1 MRTSKIFRRTRRLI
15 VMASFGLLLFGAIN
29 HPTMTAYA
37 SEAGPGVSTTQQSI
51 QQSDR
56 WEGSGDT
63 WRVKASNGSG
73 YLTNS
78 WFQDLDGS
86 WYMLGSDGIMYSGL
100 VTDQSTGKS
109 YLLNTQH
116 DGTFGRMLTTD
127 GVYNVN
133 GVNVYLTFNQQHD
146 GTFGAITSGLN
157 EVRSSGVRETSL
169 ASIPTDSASGTQSGT
184 SQQTGGQ
191 TSSNQQSQSSSN
203 SSYEDYI
210 NSLKAKPIDQLTS
223 DELDALIEWQS
234 GGSVTAVRPGE
245 LDMDAAA
252 SIQLNGQ

>member
-1 MRTSKIFRRTRRLI
+1 MRTSKIFRRIRKLI
-15 VMASFGLLLFGAIN
+15 VVTSFGLLLFGAIKQ
-29 HPTMTAYA
+29 PSMTAYA
-37 SEAGPGVSTTQQSI
+37 SEAAAPGVSTTQQSI

-63 WRVKASNGSG
+63 WRVRNANGNG

-86 WYMLGSDGIMYSGL
+86 WYMLGADGIMYSGL

-116 DGTFGRMLTTD
+116 DGTFGRMLTAD
-127 GVYNVN
+127 GVYNIN

-146 GTFGAITSGLN
+146 GTFGAITSGLS

-169 ASIPTDSASGTQSGT
+169 AAIPTDSATT
-184 SQQTGGQ
+184 
-191 TSSNQQSQSSSN
+191 NQSSSTQSN
-203 SSYEDYI
+203 QSSTQNQTSQNTQQNTDGLRPATKNYAVGGGYV
-210 NSLKAKPIDQLTS
+210 DQ
-223 DELDALIEWQS
+223 E
-234 GGSVTAVRPGE
+234 
-245 LDMDAAA
+245 AAA
-252 SIQLNGQ
+252 ALQEVIH

>member
-1 MRTSKIFRRTRRLI
+1 MKHTKIFRRTRRLI
-15 VMASFGLLLFGAIN
+15 VVASFGLLLFGAIKQ
-29 HPTMTAYA
+29 PSMTAYA

-56 WEGSGDT
+56 WEGTGDT
-63 WRVKASNGSG
+63 WRVRNANGNG
-73 YLTNS
+73 YLINS

-86 WYMLGSDGIMYSGL
+86 WYMLGADGIMYSGL

-116 DGTFGRMLTTD
+116 DGTFGRMLTAD

-133 GVNVYLTFNQQHD
+133 GVDVYLTFNQNHD

-169 ASIPTDSASGTQSGT
+169 AAIPTDSA
-184 SQQTGGQ
+184 TGGQ
-191 TSSNQQSQSSSN
+191 TSNQSSQPSGQQTLTQNQTSSTQQSN
-203 SSYEDYI
+203 
-210 NSLKAKPIDQLTS
+210 NGLKPVAPATQENNVVTVDQ
-223 DELDALIEWQS
+223 E
-234 GGSVTAVRPGE
+234 G
-245 LDMDAAA
+245 AAA
-252 SIQLNGQ
+252 LQEVIH

>member
-1 MRTSKIFRRTRRLI
+1 MSVTKAQKCKSRFVVLGGC
-15 VMASFGLLLFGAIN
+15 GLLLLGSVAQ
-29 HPTMTAYA
+29 PDMVAYA
-37 SEAGPGVSTTQQSI
+37 EETGAATTQQAV

-63 WRVKASNGSG
+63 WRVRASNGSG

-133 GVNVYLTFNQQHD
+133 GVNVYLTFNQNHD

-169 ASIPTDSASGTQSGT
+169 AAIPTDSATGNT
-184 SQQTGGQ
+184 SQGASATSQNQTTDASKPSWYGKTPEQMTRKELAEYTEYLTGNRVITDGQ
-191 TSSNQQSQSSSN
+191 MSNEVVDLQ
-203 SSYEDYI
+203 
-210 NSLKAKPIDQLTS
+210 
-223 DELDALIEWQS
+223 
-234 GGSVTAVRPGE
+234 G
-245 LDMDAAA
+245 
-252 SIQLNGQ
+252 

>member
-1 MRTSKIFRRTRRLI
+1 MKLFKKDFEQSRKFLI
-15 VMASFGLLLFGAIN
+15 MFSFGLLLFGAIKQ
-29 HPTMTAYA
+29 PSMTAYA

-56 WEGSGDT
+56 WEGTGDT

-133 GVNVYLTFNQQHD
+133 GVNVYLTFNQNHD

-169 ASIPTDSASGTQSGT
+169 ASIPTDSATGNASQGASAT
-184 SQQTGGQ
+184 SQNQTTDASKPSWYGKTPEQ
-191 TSSNQQSQSSSN
+191 MTR
-203 SSYEDYI
+203 EERAAYI
-210 NSLKAKPIDQLTS
+210 EYTTGNEVITDGRIGEIS
-223 DELDALIEWQS
+223 DLQ
-234 GGSVTAVRPGE
+234 G
-245 LDMDAAA
+245 
-252 SIQLNGQ
+252 

>member
-1 MRTSKIFRRTRRLI
+1 MAILEKGVGQAKNILFMFVIGLI
-15 VMASFGLLLFGAIN
+15 LGGAVQESCIVG
-29 HPTMTAYA
+29 YA
-37 SEAGPGVSTTQQSI
+37 AETESSII

-56 WEGSGDT
+56 WEGTGDT
-63 WRVKASNGSG
+63 WRVRASNGSG

-86 WYMLGSDGIMYSGL
+86 WYMLGADGIMYSGL

-116 DGTFGRMLTTD
+116 DGTFGRMLTAD
-127 GVYNVN
+127 GVYNIN
-133 GVNVYLTFNQQHD
+133 GVNVYLTFNQNHD

-169 ASIPTDSASGTQSGT
+169 AAIPTDSATGNT
-184 SQQTGGQ
+184 SQGASATSQNQ
-191 TSSNQQSQSSSN
+191 TSNSN

-210 NSLKAKPIDQLTS
+210 NSLKAKPIDQLTR
-223 DELDALIEWQS
+223 DELADLIEHDTGNEVIRDLQM
-234 GGSVTAVRPGE
+234 GE
-245 LDMDAAA
+245 ISDL
-252 SIQLNGQ
+252 QG

>member
-1 MRTSKIFRRTRRLI
+1 MRASKIFRRTRRLI
-15 VMASFGLLLFGAIN
+15 VVASFGLLLFGAIN

-37 SEAGPGVSTTQQSI
+37 AEAGPGAATTQQAV

-133 GVNVYLTFNQQHD
+133 GTNVYLTFNQQHD
-146 GTFGAITSGLN
+146 GTFGAIISGLN
-157 EVRSSGVRETSL
+157 EARNTGVRETSL
-169 ASIPTDSASGTQSGT
+169 AAIPTDSATGNT
-184 SQQTGGQ
+184 SQGA
-191 TSSNQQSQSSSN
+191 SNTAQNQSASG
-203 SSYEDYI
+203 SYEDYI
-210 NSLKAKPIDQLTS
+210 NSLKAKPIDQLTR
-223 DELDALIEWQS
+223 DELADLIEHDTGNEVIRDLQM
-234 GGSVTAVRPGE
+234 GE
-245 LDMDAAA
+245 ISDLDL
-252 SIQLNGQ
+252 QG

>member
-1 MRTSKIFRRTRRLI
+1 MRTSKIFRRTRKLI
-15 VMASFGLLLFGAIN
+15 VVASFGLLLFGAIKQ
-29 HPTMTAYA
+29 PSMTAYA
-37 SEAGPGVSTTQQSI
+37 SEAAVPGASTTQQSI

-63 WRVKASNGSG
+63 WRVRNANGNG

-86 WYMLGSDGIMYSGL
+86 WYMLGADGIMYSGL

-127 GVYNVN
+127 GVYNIN

-169 ASIPTDSASGTQSGT
+169 AAIPTDSA
-184 SQQTGGQ
+184 TGGQ
-191 TSSNQQSQSSSN
+191 TSNQQSSQPSGQQN
-203 SSYEDYI
+203 TDG
-210 NSLKAKPIDQLTS
+210 LKRSPTKVLSGEVTVDQ
-223 DELDALIEWQS
+223 E
-234 GGSVTAVRPGE
+234 G
-245 LDMDAAA
+245 AAA
-252 SIQLNGQ
+252 LQEVIH

>member
-1 MRTSKIFRRTRRLI
+1 MNLNNTLKQHHKTM
-15 VMASFGLLLFGAIN
+15 VVAGCGLLLFGAIKQ
-29 HPTMTAYA
+29 PSMTAYA
-37 SEAGPGVSTTQQSI
+37 AEAGPGVTTTQQSI

-56 WEGSGDT
+56 WEGTGDT

-86 WYMLGSDGIMYSGL
+86 WYMLGADGIMYSGL

-169 ASIPTDSASGTQSGT
+169 ASIPTDSATGNT
-184 SQQTGGQ
+184 SQGASATSQNQTTDASKPSWYGKTPEQ
-191 TSSNQQSQSSSN
+191 MTR
-203 SSYEDYI
+203 EERAAYI
-210 NSLKAKPIDQLTS
+210 EYTTGDEVITDGRMGEIS
-223 DELDALIEWQS
+223 DLQ
-234 GGSVTAVRPGE
+234 G
-245 LDMDAAA
+245 
-252 SIQLNGQ
+252 

>member
-1 MRTSKIFRRTRRLI
+1 MRANKIFRRTRKLVI
-15 VMASFGLLLFGAIN
+15 MASFGLLLFGAIN

-37 SEAGPGVSTTQQSI
+37 SEAGPGVTTTQQSI

-56 WEGSGDT
+56 WEGTGDT
-63 WRVKASNGSG
+63 WRVRASNGSG

-86 WYMLGSDGIMYSGL
+86 WYMLGADGIMYSGL

-116 DGTFGRMLTTD
+116 DGTFGKMLTTD

-133 GVNVYLTFNQQHD
+133 GVNVYLTFNQNHD

-169 ASIPTDSASGTQSGT
+169 AAIPTDSA
-184 SQQTGGQ
+184 TGGQ
-191 TSSNQQSQSSSN
+191 TSNQQSSQPSGQSQTSQN
-203 SSYEDYI
+203 SSQ
-210 NSLKAKPIDQLTS
+210 P
-223 DELDALIEWQS
+223 S
-234 GGSVTAVRPGE
+234 GGYTTEQYRNMTYEEAIKLPYEQQVEWAEAVSGGRVIT
-245 LDMDAAA
+245 D
-252 SIQLNGQ
+252 GQMSNEVVDLQG

>member
-1 MRTSKIFRRTRRLI
+1 MKSFKKDFEQSRKFLI
-15 VMASFGLLLFGAIN
+15 MFAFGLLLFGAIKQ
-29 HPTMTAYA
+29 PSMTAYA
-37 SEAGPGVSTTQQSI
+37 SEAGGPGVSTTQQSI

-63 WRVKASNGSG
+63 WRVRNANGNG

-133 GVNVYLTFNQQHD
+133 GVNVYLTFNQNHD

-169 ASIPTDSASGTQSGT
+169 AAIPTDSATGNASQGASAT
-184 SQQTGGQ
+184 SQNQTTDASKPSWYGKTPEQMTQKELAEYTEYLTGNRVITDGQ
-191 TSSNQQSQSSSN
+191 MSNEVVDLQ
-203 SSYEDYI
+203 
-210 NSLKAKPIDQLTS
+210 
-223 DELDALIEWQS
+223 
-234 GGSVTAVRPGE
+234 G
-245 LDMDAAA
+245 
-252 SIQLNGQ
+252 

>member
-1 MRTSKIFRRTRRLI
+1 MNLNNTLKQHHKTM
-15 VMASFGLLLFGAIN
+15 VVAGCGLLLFGAIKQ
-29 HPTMTAYA
+29 PSMTAYA
-37 SEAGPGVSTTQQSI
+37 AEAAGPGVSTTQQSI

-56 WEGSGDT
+56 WEGTGDT
-63 WRVKASNGSG
+63 WRVRNANGNG

-86 WYMLGSDGIMYSGL
+86 WYMLGADGIMYSGL

-133 GVNVYLTFNQQHD
+133 GVNVYLTFNQNHD

-169 ASIPTDSASGTQSGT
+169 SAIPTDSA
-184 SQQTGGQ
+184 TGGQ
-191 TSSNQQSQSSSN
+191 TSNQQSSQPSGQSQTSQN
-203 SSYEDYI
+203 SSQPSWYGKTPEQMTQDELYDYI
-210 NSLKAKPIDQLTS
+210 EAVTGNRVIQDGSIGEIS
-223 DELDALIEWQS
+223 DLQ
-234 GGSVTAVRPGE
+234 G
-245 LDMDAAA
+245 
-252 SIQLNGQ
+252 

>member
-1 MRTSKIFRRTRRLI
+1 MRTSKIFRRTRKLI
-15 VMASFGLLLFGAIN
+15 VVASFGLLLFGAIKQ
-29 HPTMTAYA
+29 PSMTAYA
-37 SEAGPGVSTTQQSI
+37 AEAGPGAATTQQAV

-86 WYMLGSDGIMYSGL
+86 WYMLGADGIMYSGL

-169 ASIPTDSASGTQSGT
+169 AAIPTDSA
-184 SQQTGGQ
+184 TGGQ
-191 TSSNQQSQSSSN
+191 TSNQQSSQPSGQSQTSQN
-203 SSYEDYI
+203 SSQPSWYGKTPEQMTQDELYDYI
-210 NSLKAKPIDQLTS
+210 EAVTGNRVIQDGSIGEIS
-223 DELDALIEWQS
+223 DLQ
-234 GGSVTAVRPGE
+234 G
-245 LDMDAAA
+245 
-252 SIQLNGQ
+252 

>member
-1 MRTSKIFRRTRRLI
+1 MNLNNTLKQHHKTM
-15 VMASFGLLLFGAIN
+15 VVAGCGLLLFGAIKQ
-29 HPTMTAYA
+29 PSMTAYA
-37 SEAGPGVSTTQQSI
+37 SEAAAPGVSTTQQSI

-56 WEGSGDT
+56 WEGTGDT
-63 WRVKASNGSG
+63 WRVRASNGSG

-86 WYMLGSDGIMYSGL
+86 WYMLGADGIMYSGL

-169 ASIPTDSASGTQSGT
+169 AAIPTDSATGNT
-184 SQQTGGQ
+184 SQGA
-191 TSSNQQSQSSSN
+191 SNTAQNQSASG
-203 SSYEDYI
+203 SYEDYI
-210 NSLKAKPIDQLTS
+210 NSLKAKPIDQLTR
-223 DELDALIEWQS
+223 DELADLIEHDTGNEVIRDLQM
-234 GGSVTAVRPGE
+234 GE
-245 LDMDAAA
+245 ISDLDL
-252 SIQLNGQ
+252 QG

>member
-1 MRTSKIFRRTRRLI
+1 MRANKIFRRTRKLVI
-15 VMASFGLLLFGAIN
+15 MASFGLLLFGAIN

-37 SEAGPGVSTTQQSI
+37 AEAGPGVSTTQQAV

-56 WEGSGDT
+56 WEGTGDT
-63 WRVKASNGSG
+63 WRVRNANGNG
-73 YLTNS
+73 YLINS

-86 WYMLGSDGIMYSGL
+86 WYMLGADGIMYSGL

-133 GVNVYLTFNQQHD
+133 GVNVYLTFNQNHD

-157 EVRSSGVRETSL
+157 EARSSGVRETSL

-191 TSSNQQSQSSSN
+191 TSGQSQSSQN
-203 SSYEDYI
+203 SSQPSWYGKTPEQMTQKELAEYTEY
-210 NSLKAKPIDQLTS
+210 LTGNRVITDGQIGEIS
-223 DELDALIEWQS
+223 DLDLQ
-234 GGSVTAVRPGE
+234 G
-245 LDMDAAA
+245 
-252 SIQLNGQ
+252 

>member
-15 VMASFGLLLFGAIN
+15 VVASFGLLLFGAIKQ
-29 HPTMTAYA
+29 PTMTAYA
-37 SEAGPGVSTTQQSI
+37 SEAGGPGVSTTQQSI

-63 WRVKASNGSG
+63 WRVRASNGSG

-86 WYMLGSDGIMYSGL
+86 WYMLGADGIMYSGL

-133 GVNVYLTFNQQHD
+133 GVNVYLTFNQNHD

-169 ASIPTDSASGTQSGT
+169 AAIPTDSATGNT
-184 SQQTGGQ
+184 SQGA
-191 TSSNQQSQSSSN
+191 SNTAQSQTTDAS
-203 SSYEDYI
+203 
-210 NSLKAKPIDQLTS
+210 KPSWYGKTPEQMTRKELAEYTEYLTGNEVITDGRIGEIS
-223 DELDALIEWQS
+223 DLQ
-234 GGSVTAVRPGE
+234 G
-245 LDMDAAA
+245 
-252 SIQLNGQ
+252 

>member
-1 MRTSKIFRRTRRLI
+1 MSVTKAQKCKSRFVVLGGC
-15 VMASFGLLLFGAIN
+15 GLLLLGSVAQ
-29 HPTMTAYA
+29 PDMVAYA
-37 SEAGPGVSTTQQSI
+37 EETGAATTQQAV

-86 WYMLGSDGIMYSGL
+86 WYMLGADGIMYSGL

-133 GVNVYLTFNQQHD
+133 GVNVYLTFNQNHD

-169 ASIPTDSASGTQSGT
+169 SAIPTDSA
-184 SQQTGGQ
+184 TGGQ
-191 TSSNQQSQSSSN
+191 TSNQSQSSQTSQNSTQNQPSQTQTSQSN
-203 SSYEDYI
+203 SGQPSWYGKTPEQMTQKELAEYTEY
-210 NSLKAKPIDQLTS
+210 LTGNRVITDGQIGEIS
-223 DELDALIEWQS
+223 DLQ
-234 GGSVTAVRPGE
+234 G
-245 LDMDAAA
+245 
-252 SIQLNGQ
+252 

>member
-1 MRTSKIFRRTRRLI
+1 MKLFKKDFEQSRKFLI
-15 VMASFGLLLFGAIN
+15 MFSFGLLLFGAIKQ
-29 HPTMTAYA
+29 PTMTAYA
-37 SEAGPGVSTTQQSI
+37 AEAGPGVSTTQQSI

-63 WRVKASNGSG
+63 WRVRNANGNG

-86 WYMLGSDGIMYSGL
+86 WYMLGADGIMYSGL

-133 GVNVYLTFNQQHD
+133 GVNVYLTFNQNHD

-169 ASIPTDSASGTQSGT
+169 SAIPTDSATGNT
-184 SQQTGGQ
+184 SQDASATSQNQTASGSYTDEQYRNMTYEEAIKLPYEQQVEWAEAVSGGRVITDGQ
-191 TSSNQQSQSSSN
+191 M
-203 SSYEDYI
+203 
-210 NSLKAKPIDQLTS
+210 S
-223 DELDALIEWQS
+223 DEVVDLQ
-234 GGSVTAVRPGE
+234 G
-245 LDMDAAA
+245 
-252 SIQLNGQ
+252 

>member
-15 VMASFGLLLFGAIN
+15 VVASFGLLLFGAIKQ
-29 HPTMTAYA
+29 PSMTAYA
-37 SEAGPGVSTTQQSI
+37 AEAGPGAATTQQAV

-56 WEGSGDT
+56 WEGTGDT
-63 WRVKASNGSG
+63 WRVRASNGSG

-86 WYMLGSDGIMYSGL
+86 WYMLGADGIMYSGL

-133 GVNVYLTFNQQHD
+133 GTNVYLTFNQSHD

-169 ASIPTDSASGTQSGT
+169 SAIPTDSATGNT
-184 SQQTGGQ
+184 SQDASATSQNQTTDASKPSWYGKTIDQMTREELAEYTEYITGGRVITDGQ
-191 TSSNQQSQSSSN
+191 IG
-203 SSYEDYI
+203 EI
-210 NSLKAKPIDQLTS
+210 S
-223 DELDALIEWQS
+223 DLQ
-234 GGSVTAVRPGE
+234 G
-245 LDMDAAA
+245 
-252 SIQLNGQ
+252 

>member
-1 MRTSKIFRRTRRLI
+1 MKHTKIFRRTRRLI
-15 VMASFGLLLFGAIN
+15 VVASFGLLLFGAIN

-37 SEAGPGVSTTQQSI
+37 AEAAGPGVSTTQQSI

-63 WRVKASNGSG
+63 WRVRNANGNG

-86 WYMLGSDGIMYSGL
+86 WYMLGADGIMYSGL

-146 GTFGAITSGLN
+146 GTYGAITSGLS

-169 ASIPTDSASGTQSGT
+169 AAIPTDSA
-184 SQQTGGQ
+184 TGGQ
-191 TSSNQQSQSSSN
+191 TSNQPSQPSGQQTLTQNQTSSTQQSNQASNVDSSGTWKPN
-203 SSYEDYI
+203 
-210 NSLKAKPIDQLTS
+210 KAP
-223 DELDALIEWQS
+223 S
-234 GGSVTAVRPGE
+234 GGYVDQE
-245 LDMDAAA
+245 AAA
-252 SIQLNGQ
+252 ALQEVIH

>member
-15 VMASFGLLLFGAIN
+15 VVASFGLLLFGAIKQ
-29 HPTMTAYA
+29 PSMTAYA

-56 WEGSGDT
+56 WEGTGDI
-63 WRVKASNGSG
+63 WRVRASNGSG

-86 WYMLGSDGIMYSGL
+86 WYMLGADGIMYSGL

-157 EVRSSGVRETSL
+157 EARSSGVRETSL

-191 TSSNQQSQSSSN
+191 TSGQSQTSQN
-203 SSYEDYI
+203 SSQPSWYGKTPE
-210 NSLKAKPIDQLTS
+210 QMTRE
-223 DELDALIEWQS
+223 ELREYVDWQS
-234 GGSVTAVRPGE
+234 GGAVTAGRPGE

>member
-1 MRTSKIFRRTRRLI
+1 MRASKIFRRTRRLI

-37 SEAGPGVSTTQQSI
+37 SEAGPGVTTTQQSI

-63 WRVKASNGSG
+63 WRVRASNGSG

-86 WYMLGSDGIMYSGL
+86 WYMLGADGIMYSGL

-116 DGTFGRMLTTD
+116 DGTFGRMLTAD

-146 GTFGAITSGLN
+146 GTYGAITSGLSEARN
-157 EVRSSGVRETSL
+157 TGVRETSL
-169 ASIPTDSASGTQSGT
+169 AAIPTDSA
-184 SQQTGGQ
+184 TGGQ
-191 TSSNQQSQSSSN
+191 TSNQQSSQPSGQSQTSQN
-203 SSYEDYI
+203 SSQPSWYGKTPEQMTQDELYDYI
-210 NSLKAKPIDQLTS
+210 EAVTGNRVIQDGSIGEIS
-223 DELDALIEWQS
+223 DLQ
-234 GGSVTAVRPGE
+234 G
-245 LDMDAAA
+245 
-252 SIQLNGQ
+252 

>member
-1 MRTSKIFRRTRRLI
+1 MRASKIFRRTRRLI
-15 VMASFGLLLFGAIN
+15 VVASFGLLLFGAIN

-37 SEAGPGVSTTQQSI
+37 AEAGPGAATTQQAV

-133 GVNVYLTFNQQHD
+133 GVNVYLTFNQNHD

-157 EVRSSGVRETSL
+157 EARNTGVRETSL
-169 ASIPTDSASGTQSGT
+169 AAIPTDSATGNT
-184 SQQTGGQ
+184 SQGA
-191 TSSNQQSQSSSN
+191 SNTAQNQSASG
-203 SSYEDYI
+203 SYEDYI
-210 NSLKAKPIDQLTS
+210 NSLKAKPIDQLTR
-223 DELDALIEWQS
+223 DELADLIEHDTGNEVIRDLQM
-234 GGSVTAVRPGE
+234 GE
-245 LDMDAAA
+245 ISDLDL
-252 SIQLNGQ
+252 QG

>member
-15 VMASFGLLLFGAIN
+15 VVASFGLLLFGAIN

-37 SEAGPGVSTTQQSI
+37 SEAAGPGVSTTQQSI

-56 WEGSGDT
+56 WEGTGDT
-63 WRVKASNGSG
+63 WRVRNANGNG

-86 WYMLGSDGIMYSGL
+86 WYMLGADGIMYSGL

-157 EVRSSGVRETSL
+157 EARSSGVRETSL
-169 ASIPTDSASGTQSGT
+169 ASIPADSATGNASQGASATSQNQSASGSYTDEQYRNMT
-184 SQQTGGQ
+184 YEEAIKLPYEQQV
-191 TSSNQQSQSSSN
+191 
-203 SSYEDYI
+203 
-210 NSLKAKPIDQLTS
+210 
-223 DELDALIEWQS
+223 EWAEAIS
-234 GGSVTAVRPGE
+234 GGRVVT
-245 LDMDAAA
+245 D
-252 SIQLNGQ
+252 GQMSNEVVDLQG

>member
-1 MRTSKIFRRTRRLI
+1 MSVTKAQKCKSRFVVLGGC
-15 VMASFGLLLFGAIN
+15 GLLLLGSVAQ
-29 HPTMTAYA
+29 PDMVAYA
-37 SEAGPGVSTTQQSI
+37 EETGAATTQQAV

-86 WYMLGSDGIMYSGL
+86 WYMLGADGIMYSGL

-133 GVNVYLTFNQQHD
+133 GVNVYLTFNQNHD

-169 ASIPTDSASGTQSGT
+169 SAIPTDSATGNT
-184 SQQTGGQ
+184 SQDASATSQNQT
-191 TSSNQQSQSSSN
+191 TDAS
-203 SSYEDYI
+203 
-210 NSLKAKPIDQLTS
+210 KPSWYGKTPEQMTRKELAEYTEYLTGNEVITDGRIGEIS
-223 DELDALIEWQS
+223 DLQ
-234 GGSVTAVRPGE
+234 G
-245 LDMDAAA
+245 
-252 SIQLNGQ
+252 

>member
-15 VMASFGLLLFGAIN
+15 VVASFGLLLFGAIKQ
-29 HPTMTAYA
+29 PSMTAYA
-37 SEAGPGVSTTQQSI
+37 AEAGPGAATTQQAV

-56 WEGSGDT
+56 WEGTGDT
-63 WRVKASNGSG
+63 WRVRNANGNG

-133 GVNVYLTFNQQHD
+133 GVNVYLTFNQNHD

-169 ASIPTDSASGTQSGT
+169 AAIPTDSASGAQNGT

-191 TSSNQQSQSSSN
+191 TSGQSQSSQN
-203 SSYEDYI
+203 SSQPSWYGKTPEQMTREERAAYI
-210 NSLKAKPIDQLTS
+210 EYTTGNEVITDGRIGEIS
-223 DELDALIEWQS
+223 DLQ
-234 GGSVTAVRPGE
+234 G
-245 LDMDAAA
+245 
-252 SIQLNGQ
+252 

>member
-1 MRTSKIFRRTRRLI
+1 MNLNNTLKQHHKTM
-15 VMASFGLLLFGAIN
+15 VVAGCGLLLFGAIKQ
-29 HPTMTAYA
+29 PSMTAYA
-37 SEAGPGVSTTQQSI
+37 AEAGPGVTTTQQSI

-56 WEGSGDT
+56 WEGTGDT
-63 WRVKASNGSG
+63 WRVRASNGSG

-86 WYMLGSDGIMYSGL
+86 WYMLGADGIMYSGL

-133 GVNVYLTFNQQHD
+133 GVNVYLTFNQNHD

-169 ASIPTDSASGTQSGT
+169 AAIPTDSA
-184 SQQTGGQ
+184 TGGQ
-191 TSSNQQSQSSSN
+191 TSNQQSSQPSGQSQTSQN
-203 SSYEDYI
+203 SSQPSWYGKTPE
-210 NSLKAKPIDQLTS
+210 QMTRE
-223 DELDALIEWQS
+223 ELREYVDWQS
-234 GGSVTAVRPGE
+234 GGAVTAGRPGE

>member
-15 VMASFGLLLFGAIN
+15 VVASFGLLLFGAIN

-37 SEAGPGVSTTQQSI
+37 AEAAGPGVSTTQQSI

-56 WEGSGDT
+56 WEGTGDT
-63 WRVKASNGSG
+63 WRVRNANGNG

-133 GVNVYLTFNQQHD
+133 GVNVYLTFNQNHD

-169 ASIPTDSASGTQSGT
+169 AAIPTDSA
-184 SQQTGGQ
+184 TGGQ
-191 TSSNQQSQSSSN
+191 TSNQSSQPSGQSQTSQN
-203 SSYEDYI
+203 SSQPSWYGKTPEQMTQDELYDYI
-210 NSLKAKPIDQLTS
+210 EAVTGNRVIQDGSIGEIS
-223 DELDALIEWQS
+223 DLQ
-234 GGSVTAVRPGE
+234 G
-245 LDMDAAA
+245 
-252 SIQLNGQ
+252 

>member
-1 MRTSKIFRRTRRLI
+1 MSVTKAQKCKSRFVVLGGC
-15 VMASFGLLLFGAIN
+15 GLLLLGSVAQ
-29 HPTMTAYA
+29 PDMVAYA
-37 SEAGPGVSTTQQSI
+37 EETGAATTQQAV

-63 WRVKASNGSG
+63 WRVRASNGSG

-133 GVNVYLTFNQQHD
+133 GVNVYLTFNQNHD

-169 ASIPTDSASGTQSGT
+169 SAIPTDSATGNT
-184 SQQTGGQ
+184 SQGA
-191 TSSNQQSQSSSN
+191 SNTAQSQTTDASKPSWYGKTPEQMTRKELAEYTEYLTGNRVITDGQMSN
-203 SSYEDYI
+203 EVVD
-210 NSLKAKPIDQLTS
+210 LQ
-223 DELDALIEWQS
+223 
-234 GGSVTAVRPGE
+234 G
-245 LDMDAAA
+245 
-252 SIQLNGQ
+252 

>member
-1 MRTSKIFRRTRRLI
+1 MKHTKIFRRTRRLI
-15 VMASFGLLLFGAIN
+15 VVASFGLLLFGAIKQ
-29 HPTMTAYA
+29 PTMTAYA
-37 SEAGPGVSTTQQSI
+37 SEAGGPGVSTTQQSI

-56 WEGSGDT
+56 WEGTGDT
-63 WRVKASNGSG
+63 WRVRNANGNG

-86 WYMLGSDGIMYSGL
+86 WYMLGADGIMYSGL

-133 GVNVYLTFNQQHD
+133 GVNVYLTFNQNHD

-169 ASIPTDSASGTQSGT
+169 AAIPTDSASGNT
-184 SQQTGGQ
+184 SQGASATSQNQ
-191 TSSNQQSQSSSN
+191 TSNSN

-223 DELDALIEWQS
+223 DELDALIEWQT
-234 GGSVTAVRPGE
+234 GGKGTAVRPGE

>member
-1 MRTSKIFRRTRRLI
+1 MRANKIFRRTRKLVI
-15 VMASFGLLLFGAIN
+15 MASFGLLLFGAIN

-37 SEAGPGVSTTQQSI
+37 AEAAGPGVSTTQQAV

-63 WRVKASNGSG
+63 WRVRASNGSG

-86 WYMLGSDGIMYSGL
+86 WYMLGADGIMYSGL

-133 GVNVYLTFNQQHD
+133 GVNVYLTFNQNHD

-191 TSSNQQSQSSSN
+191 TSGQSQSSQN
-203 SSYEDYI
+203 SSQPSWYGKTPEQMTQDELYDYI
-210 NSLKAKPIDQLTS
+210 EAVTGNRVIQDGSIGEIS
-223 DELDALIEWQS
+223 DLQ
-234 GGSVTAVRPGE
+234 G
-245 LDMDAAA
+245 
-252 SIQLNGQ
+252 

>member
-1 MRTSKIFRRTRRLI
+1 MNLNNTLKQHHKTM
-15 VMASFGLLLFGAIN
+15 VVAGCGLLLFGAIKQ
-29 HPTMTAYA
+29 PSMTAYA
-37 SEAGPGVSTTQQSI
+37 AEAAGPGVSTTQQSI

-56 WEGSGDT
+56 WEGTGDT

-86 WYMLGSDGIMYSGL
+86 WYMLGADGIMYSGL

-133 GVNVYLTFNQQHD
+133 GVDVYLTFNQNHD

-169 ASIPTDSASGTQSGT
+169 AAIPTDSASGAQNGT

-210 NSLKAKPIDQLTS
+210 NSLKAKPIDQLTQ
-223 DELDALIEWQS
+223 EEVAALIEYET
-234 GGSVTAVRPGE
+234 GGRVIT
-245 LDMDAAA
+245 D
-252 SIQLNGQ
+252 GQMSNEVVDLQG

>member
-15 VMASFGLLLFGAIN
+15 VVASFGLLLFGAIN

-37 SEAGPGVSTTQQSI
+37 AEAAGPGVSTTQQSI

-56 WEGSGDT
+56 WEGTGDT
-63 WRVKASNGSG
+63 WRVRASNGSG

-116 DGTFGRMLTTD
+116 DGTFGKMLTAD

-133 GVNVYLTFNQQHD
+133 GTNVYLTFNQQHD
-146 GTFGAITSGLN
+146 GTYGAITSGLN
-157 EVRSSGVRETSL
+157 EARSSGVRETSL
-169 ASIPTDSASGTQSGT
+169 AAIPTDSASGAQNGT

-191 TSSNQQSQSSSN
+191 TSGQSQSSQN
-203 SSYEDYI
+203 SSQPSWYGKTPEQMTQKELAEYTEY
-210 NSLKAKPIDQLTS
+210 LTGNRVITDGQIGEIS
-223 DELDALIEWQS
+223 DLDLQ
-234 GGSVTAVRPGE
+234 G
-245 LDMDAAA
+245 
-252 SIQLNGQ
+252 

>member
-1 MRTSKIFRRTRRLI
+1 MAILEKGVGQAKNILFMFVIGLI
-15 VMASFGLLLFGAIN
+15 LGGAVQESCIVG
-29 HPTMTAYA
+29 YA
-37 SEAGPGVSTTQQSI
+37 AETESSII

-56 WEGSGDT
+56 WEGSGDN
-63 WRVKASNGSG
+63 WRVRNANGNG

-133 GVNVYLTFNQQHD
+133 GVNVYLTFNQNHD

-169 ASIPTDSASGTQSGT
+169 AAIPTDSASGAQNGT

-191 TSSNQQSQSSSN
+191 TSSQSQSSQN
-203 SSYEDYI
+203 SSQPSWYGKTPEQMTQKELAEYTEY
-210 NSLKAKPIDQLTS
+210 LTGDRVITDGRIGEIS
-223 DELDALIEWQS
+223 DLQ
-234 GGSVTAVRPGE
+234 G
-245 LDMDAAA
+245 
-252 SIQLNGQ
+252 

>member
-15 VMASFGLLLFGAIN
+15 VVASFGLLLFGAIKQ
-29 HPTMTAYA
+29 PSMTAYA
-37 SEAGPGVSTTQQSI
+37 AEAAGPGVSTTQQSI

-56 WEGSGDT
+56 WEGTGDT
-63 WRVKASNGSG
+63 WRVRASNGSG

-133 GVNVYLTFNQQHD
+133 GVNVYLTFNQNHD

-169 ASIPTDSASGTQSGT
+169 AAIPTDSATGNT
-184 SQQTGGQ
+184 SQGASATSQNQTTDASKPSWYGKTPEQMTRKELAEYTEYLTGNRVITDGQ
-191 TSSNQQSQSSSN
+191 MSNEVVDLQ
-203 SSYEDYI
+203 
-210 NSLKAKPIDQLTS
+210 
-223 DELDALIEWQS
+223 
-234 GGSVTAVRPGE
+234 G
-245 LDMDAAA
+245 
-252 SIQLNGQ
+252 

>member
-1 MRTSKIFRRTRRLI
+1 MRANKIFRRTRKLVI
-15 VMASFGLLLFGAIN
+15 MASFGLLLFGAIN

-37 SEAGPGVSTTQQSI
+37 AEAGPGVSTTQQAV

-56 WEGSGDT
+56 WEGTGDT
-63 WRVKASNGSG
+63 WRVRNANGNG

-86 WYMLGSDGIMYSGL
+86 WYMLGADGIMYSGL

-133 GVNVYLTFNQQHD
+133 GVNVYLTFNQNHD

-169 ASIPTDSASGTQSGT
+169 AAIPTDSATGNT
-184 SQQTGGQ
+184 SQGASATSQNQTASG
-191 TSSNQQSQSSSN
+191 
-203 SSYEDYI
+203 SYEDYI
-210 NSLKAKPIDQLTS
+210 NSLKAKPIDQLTR
-223 DELDALIEWQS
+223 DELADLIEHDTGNEVIRDLQM
-234 GGSVTAVRPGE
+234 GE
-245 LDMDAAA
+245 ISDLDL
-252 SIQLNGQ
+252 QG

>member
-1 MRTSKIFRRTRRLI
+1 MRASKIFRRTRRLI
-15 VMASFGLLLFGAIN
+15 VVASFGLLLFGAIKQ
-29 HPTMTAYA
+29 PSMTAYA
-37 SEAGPGVSTTQQSI
+37 AEAGPGAATTQQAV

-86 WYMLGSDGIMYSGL
+86 WYMLGADGIMYSGL

-133 GVNVYLTFNQQHD
+133 GVNVYLTFNQNHD

-191 TSSNQQSQSSSN
+191 TSSSQQSQSSSN

-210 NSLKAKPIDQLTS
+210 NSLKAKPIDQLTQ
-223 DELDALIEWQS
+223 EEVAALIEYET
-234 GGSVTAVRPGE
+234 GGRVIT
-245 LDMDAAA
+245 D
-252 SIQLNGQ
+252 GQMSNEVVDLQG